1 MSRAGLRLT
10 WQPMKERRYAK
21 PNLARNGTA
30 DDRLLEQSVFRALL
44 THRDKLKP
52 SQLHHLD
59 TLRPILR
66 DARWLE
72 SFNAYDVYSLAKIEW
87 IYSFKGTKWESAVER
102 WEAGEQDFIWL
113 GDRYDLSSEL
123 LELILP
129 RISTLLL
136 GPNGTKYAS
145 RPTTGWREVLGEWR
159 EFVTKPA
166 RWPYFVEFSK
176 AISELFFY
184 QYPGCNFFNSK
195 YKDRAQQM
203 GDDCLKVLAGVLHEV
218 IRAHDDQ
225 RLLKLGR
232 KEAAV
237 LTAAIEI
244 AGDLPVG
251 SPRGSWPLRKF
262 ALVSGLDPSV
272 NGGPQPARQDLT

>member
-1 MSRAGLRLT
+1 
-10 WQPMKERRYAK
+10 MKERRYAK

-184 QYPGCNFFNSK
+184 QYPGCNFLTPSIKTGHNRWGTTASK
-195 YKDRAQQM
+195 SLPECYTKSSEHTMTNAYSNWAGKKLPCLPRRSKSRVIYPLAHRVAHGRYENLPSSRA
-203 GDDCLKVLAGVLHEV
+203 
-218 IRAHDDQ
+218 
-225 RLLKLGR
+225 
-232 KEAAV
+232 
-237 LTAAIEI
+237 
-244 AGDLPVG
+244 
-251 SPRGSWPLRKF
+251 
-262 ALVSGLDPSV
+262 
-272 NGGPQPARQDLT
+272 